1 MGDSLNI
8 FCLNTRGLGDI
19 KKQKGVFLWLQEKGT
34 GIFMLQETHS
44 TVKTETEWKKQW
56 DGQIMFSHGLSN
68 SRGVAILFS
77 KNIITSISN
86 IQRDSS
92 GRFLLIDCNIA
103 DKRFILSTYMHP
115 LLTKKM
121 SKQYSVNSLLRS
133 LNATQVKIL

>member
-19 KKQKGVFLWLQEKGT
+19 KKRKGVFLWLQEKGT
-34 GIFMLQETHS
+34 GIFMLQKTHS
-44 TVKTETEWKKQW
+44 TVKTETDWKKQW
-56 DGQIMFSHGLSN
+56 DG
-68 SRGVAILFS
+68 RGVAILFS

-103 DKRFILSTYMHP
+103 DKRFIF
-115 LLTKKM
+115 
-121 SKQYSVNSLLRS
+121 VNIY
-133 LNATQVKIL
+133 APTVD